1 MKSSLKMKW
10 GLLIGTLFF
19 VSTIIIAQPGRGK
32 EPRQG
37 QGYDRMPDS
46 CRAKCMID
54 NLSKELSLDAGQK
67 QKIETIH
74 FAHFEKMKVVREQDS
89 LCMARNRERHDK
101 IRDDMDN
108 EIKAVLSEAQKA
120 KYDSIMNGRRGPY
133 RGRPNRK

>member
-10 GLLIGTLFF
+10 GLLISTLFF

-32 EPRQG
+32 GPHQG
-37 QGYDRMPDS
+37 QGYDSMPDS

-74 FAHFEKMKVVREQDS
+74 LAHFEKMKGVLEQDS
-89 LCMARNRERHDK
+89 TCLARNRELHDK
-101 IRDDMDN
+101 MRDDMDK
-108 EIKAVLSEAQKA
+108 EIKAVLTEPQKA
-120 KYDSIMNGRRGPY
+120 KYDSIMTGKRGPY
-133 RGRPNRK
+133 RGCPNRK